1 MFSADNLSLNSL
13 KKNRFLLEH
22 ILWEFEPRQLMQPR
36 LVKTGEVSPP
46 SPSPSGYILYIET
59 MERKPGLFLMMQN
72 AAGYAETLAK
82 INDIPDH
89 LLAEAVEE
97 NRSKEYFKMYPI
109 NTKLKEWLKKELGM
123 TG

>member
-1 MFSADNLSLNSL
+1 
-13 KKNRFLLEH
+13 
-22 ILWEFEPRQLMQPR
+22 
-36 LVKTGEVSPP
+36 
-46 SPSPSGYILYIET
+46 
-59 MERKPGLFLMMQN
+59 MMQN

>member
-1 MFSADNLSLNSL
+1 
-13 KKNRFLLEH
+13 
-22 ILWEFEPRQLMQPR
+22 
-36 LVKTGEVSPP
+36 
-46 SPSPSGYILYIET
+46 
-59 MERKPGLFLMMQN
+59 MQN